1 MKYIGS
7 PSRGE
12 PPPEVYH
19 ADIEYTEDYV
29 NSLSVDDFEQLL
41 DESINE
47 YGHATEVECM
57 AEQCLEDVTS
67 EQSTNIVQVS
77 VFSGLCLLLIS
88 CLVLYWCRMRRE
100 EAHLNCAKKR
110 RTLEN
115 VMNNY
120 DDSLITPL
128 KSADTVHE

>member
-12 PPPEVYH
+12 PPPEAYH

-29 NSLSVDDFEQLL
+29 NSLSVDKFEQLL

-47 YGHATEVECM
+47 YGFASEVECM
-57 AEQCLEDVTS
+57 AEKCLERSTS
-67 EQSTNIVQVS
+67 EQSSNMVQLS
-77 VFSGLCLLLIS
+77 VFSALCLLLIS

-100 EAHLNCAKKR
+100 EEHLNCAQKR

-115 VMNNY
+115 VMKNY
-120 DDSLITPL
+120 DDSIITPL
-128 KSADTVHE
+128 KSNDTVHE

>member
-12 PPPEVYH
+12 PPPEAYY

-29 NSLSVDDFEQLL
+29 NSLSVDDFEKLL

-47 YGHATEVECM
+47 YGYAKEAECL
-57 AEQCLEDVTS
+57 AEQCLEKFGS

-100 EAHLNCAKKR
+100 EEHLNCAKKR

-115 VMNNY
+115 VMTNY
-120 DDSLITPL
+120 DDSMTTPL
-128 KSADTVHE
+128 KSPDTVHE